1 MNLLFYSTS
10 SNIFDGK
17 NTNLETRPL
26 LSLQWETLAQKNPEH
41 KFIIATQLPGMFLL
55 DVKEN
60 QIAQKAQN
68 VEYFLIQDDDE
79 TKIAEFLA
87 SLNPDIAFAAS
98 FYAPP
103 FDWLSV
109 KDSLV
114 AQKLQTKGIKTICHP
129 LHSVLTCFDKW
140 QTHEFFEK
148 EKIRC
153 AKAIFFNHELFING
167 ANRREIKSNVYKT
180 AFFEEIKSLKF
191 PLIIKD
197 TTGLSSYG
205 MDVVQNFQE
214 AKAVILSK
222 KSSSNRILEEMILGE
237 QFGLEAI
244 RILKNGKTKIKI
256 LPPFKFSVNKYGI
269 TSPKQSV
276 KVGPILDEK
285 KYNLP
290 SLCKMIFKIC
300 ESLDFCGTANFDLVF
315 EPQEKKWFVLEINP
329 RLSGMT
335 TSYAASLEKSI
346 PELLFKIICGDFDSD
361 DFYSGDFD
369 SGDLKTQGSLENKS
383 SLKTQSPQEKQ
394 IFYPTMNIKFP
405 ILNTEKIEKA
415 AALPFVKFVNQQENL
430 GARQLREKGYS
441 EIIFNAKTFEE
452 LKENL
457 NTLKKEF
464 QAEMENIFFE
474 NALKL
479 LDSI

>member
-17 NTNLETRPL
+17 NTNLETRPV
-26 LSLQWETLAQKNPEH
+26 LSSQWENLAKKNPEH

-87 SLNPDIAFAAS
+87 SLNPDVAFAAS
-98 FYAPP
+98 FYSPP

-114 AQKLQTKGIKTICHP
+114 AKKLQAKGIKTICHP
-129 LHSVLTCFDKW
+129 LSSVLTCFDKW

-167 ANRREIKSNVYKT
+167 ANRREIKSNVYKA

-214 AKAVILSK
+214 AKAIILSK

-244 RILKNGKTKIKI
+244 RILKNGKSKVKI

-290 SLCKMIFKIC
+290 SLYKMIFKIC
-300 ESLDFCGTANFDLVF
+300 ESLNFCGTANFDLVF
-315 EPQEKKWFVLEINP
+315 NVQEKKWFVLEINP

-346 PELLFKIICGDFDSD
+346 PELLFEILCD
-361 DFYSGDFD
+361 DFYSGDF
-369 SGDLKTQGSLENKS
+369 
-383 SLKTQSPQEKQ
+383 KTQSPKEKQ

-405 ILNTEKIEKA
+405 ILSTEKIEKA
-415 AALPFVKFVNQQENL
+415 ASLPFVKFVNQQENL

-441 EIIFNAKTFEE
+441 EIIFNAKTFSE

-464 QAEMENIFFE
+464 HAEMENIFFE
-474 NALKL
+474 NAIKL

>member
-1 MNLLFYSTS
+1 MKILFYSTS
-10 SNIFDGK
+10 SNFFDGK
-17 NTNLETRPL
+17 NTNLETRPYFA
-26 LSLQWETLAQKNPEH
+26 SQWENLAQKNPQH
-41 KFIIATQLPGMFLL
+41 KFLIATQLPGMFLL

-60 QIAQKAQN
+60 QIAQKAKN

-79 TKIAEFLA
+79 TKIAEFLS
-87 SLNPDIAFAAS
+87 SLNPDLAFATS
-98 FYAPP
+98 FYVPP

-114 AQKLQTKGIKTICHP
+114 AKKLKTKGIKTICHP
-129 LHSVLTCFDKW
+129 LPSVLTCFDKW
-140 QTHEFFEK
+140 ETHEFFEK

-167 ANRREIKSNVYKT
+167 ANRREIKSNVYKN
-180 AFFEEIKSLKF
+180 AFFEQVKSLKF
-191 PLIIKD
+191 PIIIKD

-214 AKAVILSK
+214 AKTVILSK

-237 QFGLEAI
+237 QFGLEAT
-244 RILKNGKTKIKI
+244 RIVKTGKSKVKI

-285 KYNLP
+285 KYNLT
-290 SLCKMIFKIC
+290 SLYKMIFKIC
-300 ESLDFCGTANFDLVF
+300 EKLDFCGTANFDLVF
-315 EPQEKKWFVLEINP
+315 QPQEKKWFVLEINP

-346 PELLFKIICGDFDSD
+346 PELLFKIVCDDFETDSD
-361 DFYSGDFD
+361 CNNIFYNSE
-369 SGDLKTQGSLENKS
+369 SL
-383 SLKTQSPQEKQ
+383 SLHQNQ

-405 ILNTEKIEKA
+405 ILSTEKIEKA
-415 AALPFVKFVNQQENL
+415 ASLPFVKFVNQQENL
-430 GARQLREKGYS
+430 GAKQLREKGYS
-441 EIIFNAKTFEE
+441 EIIFNAKTFSQ

-457 NTLKKEF
+457 KLLKKEF
-464 QAEMENIFFE
+464 QTEMENIFFE